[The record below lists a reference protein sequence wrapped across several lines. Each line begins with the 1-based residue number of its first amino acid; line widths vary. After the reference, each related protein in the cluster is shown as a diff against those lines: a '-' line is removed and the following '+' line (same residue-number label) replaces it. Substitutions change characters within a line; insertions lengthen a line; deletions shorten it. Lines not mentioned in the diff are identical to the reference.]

1 MTKKN
6 QQSEKYRKKQATKK
20 TIEKVREMKPKKLKT
35 KKLNLLKRIAQ
46 LNRQCGKH

>member
-1 MTKKN
+1 MKN
-6 QQSEKYRKKQATKK
+6 IEKKQATKK
-20 TIEKVREMKPKKLKT
+20 TIDKVREMKPKKLKT